1 MFEPQETTDKEWLE
15 NLVREGYAQA
25 PDQATEEAQ
34 NPQEPERAEQDSPWP
49 PAEPEFSG
57 ETPTESQS
65 ELETETEPK
74 PGSEREGESET
85 RESQE
90 PEIGPVLLKEEEL
103 DPDEINLHK
112 TRWIKFRVDGIL
124 YNFIATYAGLKGM
137 SIPQAMRIIL
147 REKQRKTKIVYKG
160 VENE

>member
-1 MFEPQETTDKEWLE
+1 MIETQNQNDREWLKNLLGDPQET
-15 NLVREGYAQA
+15 QA
-25 PDQATEEAQ
+25 LDHEDS
-34 NPQEPERAEQDSPWP
+34 QEPERAEQTQEWP
-49 PAEPEFSG
+49 PAEAEFPG

-74 PGSEREGESET
+74 PESESEGESESK
-85 RESQE
+85 EKPQ
-90 PEIGPVLLKEEEL
+90 IGLRIAEEGEF

-137 SIPQAMRIIL
+137 SIPQAMRMIL
-147 REKQRKTKIVYKG
+147 QEKQRKTKIVYKG